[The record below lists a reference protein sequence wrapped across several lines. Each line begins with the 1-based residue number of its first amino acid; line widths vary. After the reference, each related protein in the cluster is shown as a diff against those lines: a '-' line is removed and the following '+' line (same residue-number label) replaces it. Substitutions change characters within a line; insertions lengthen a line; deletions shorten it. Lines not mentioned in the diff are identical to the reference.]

1 MATMFKNNLVSH
13 LGMNNRGVKS
23 AGFYVIK
30 RNTVPAVLIELGF
43 LSGSSDYSKLTSQTF
58 QKNSAKVIYDTIN
71 QLFETYPTGR

>member
-1 MATMFKNNLVSH
+1 MFKNNLVSN

-58 QKNSAKVIYDTIN
+58 QKNSDVRVQYTFVSGAFDEK
-71 QLFETYPTGR
+71 